1 MSTGFTWLLG
11 ALKENPG
18 ISNSEI
24 KSKAAAAGV
33 KVYPA
38 LILKAKREAGV
49 PIAARG
55 RKATAVV
62 SGGDV
67 AGKVA
72 KPKTAKSKAA
82 STLPVER
89 VSTIEQ
95 VAEVM
100 ALSQKLG
107 GLGVVQLAIDTL
119 KKAGVA

>member
-1 MSTGFTWLLG
+1 MSTGLTWLLG

-24 KSKAAAAGV
+24 KAAAAAAGV

-55 RKATAVV
+55 RKETAVIA
-62 SGGDV
+62 GGDV
-67 AGKVA
+67 AA
-72 KPKTAKSKAA
+72 KPRAAKSKSA
-82 STLPVER
+82 SALPVQP

-95 VAEVM
+95 VVEVM

-107 GLGVVQLAIDTL
+107 GLGVVQQALDAL

>member
-1 MSTGFTWLLG
+1 MSSGLTWLLG
-11 ALKENPG
+11 VLKENPG

-24 KSKAAAAGV
+24 KAAAAAAGV

-49 PIAARG
+49 PIASRG

-72 KPKTAKSKAA
+72 KPKTAKSKVV
-82 STLPVER
+82 SVLPVQP
-89 VSTIEQ
+89 VSAVEQ
-95 VAEVM
+95 IIEVM

-107 GLGVVQLAIDTL
+107 GLGVVQLALDAL

>member
-1 MSTGFTWLLG
+1 MSSGLTWLLG
-11 ALKENPG
+11 VLKENPG

-24 KSKAAAAGV
+24 KSKATAAGV

-49 PIAARG
+49 PIASRG

-62 SGGDV
+62 SGGD
-67 AGKVA
+67 AAEKVA
-72 KPKTAKSKAA
+72 KPKAAKGRVA

-95 VAEVM
+95 VVEVM

-107 GLGVVQLAIDTL
+107 GLGVVQLALDAL

>member
-1 MSTGFTWLLG
+1 MSSGLTWLLG
-11 ALKENPG
+11 VLKENPG

-49 PIAARG
+49 PIASRG

-62 SGGDV
+62 PGGDV

-72 KPKTAKSKAA
+72 KPKTAKSKVV
-82 STLPVER
+82 SVLPVQP
-89 VSTIEQ
+89 VSAVEQ
-95 VAEVM
+95 IIEVM

-107 GLGVVQLAIDTL
+107 GLGVVQLALDAL